1 MIVVDPEPGSELD
14 SEPASDAVP
23 LRDAVS
29 VLKTEV
35 RVAMPGLAV
44 L

>member
-1 MIVVDPEPGSELD
+1 MIVMDPEPTLEVGVARVL
-14 SEPASDAVP
+14 
-23 LRDAVS
+23 LRDAVR